1 MGAMCSQSSANPVGL
16 HAAPKAD
23 YIYTGQVPILPR
35 QPKPEEEIKENPY
48 TQFEKSFERFEKD
61 WEKQYYY
68 IRNQQ
73 EFAAEK
79 QRKEEEIA
87 AEKRRKIE
95 EAKAAEEA
103 KRVAER
109 EAKLAEERAKAE
121 AR

>member
-73 EFAAEK
+73 ELAAEK

-87 AEKRRKIE
+87 A
-95 EAKAAEEA
+95 
-103 KRVAER
+103 
-109 EAKLAEERAKAE
+109 
-121 AR
+121 